1 MPIYEYKCTKCEKVF
16 ERIVSVADSSKAVFC
31 DCSPKAKAKKI
42 ISAPSFRLEGWVG
55 MRLTLR
61 QVIKNLVQSEDKS
74 KKTNKETK
82 KSDNSKTLKRLINFL
97 NMKRTQIKNISAQE
111 IDSTFI
117 ISGW

>member
-42 ISAPSFRLEGWVG
+42 ISAPSFRLEGSGWYETDFKTG
-55 MRLTLR
+55 NK
-61 QVIKNLVQSEDKS
+61 KNLVQSEDKT

-82 KSDNSKTLKRLINFL
+82 KSDNSKTSK
-97 NMKRTQIKNISAQE
+97 K
-111 IDSTFI
+111 D
-117 ISGW
+117 

>member
-42 ISAPSFRLEGWVG
+42 ISAPSFRLEGSGWYETDFKTG
-55 MRLTLR
+55 SK
-61 QVIKNLVQSEDKS
+61 KNLVQSEDKS

-82 KSDNSKTLKRLINFL
+82 KSDNSKTSK
-97 NMKRTQIKNISAQE
+97 K
-111 IDSTFI
+111 D
-117 ISGW
+117 

>member
-42 ISAPSFRLEGWVG
+42 ISAPSFRLEGSGWYETDFKTG
-55 MRLTLR
+55 SK
-61 QVIKNLVQSEDKS
+61 KNLVQSEDKT

-82 KSDNSKTLKRLINFL
+82 KSDNSKTS
-97 NMKRTQIKNISAQE
+97 IK
-111 IDSTFI
+111 D
-117 ISGW
+117 

>member
-42 ISAPSFRLEGWVG
+42 ISAPSFRLEGSGWYETDFKTG
-55 MRLTLR
+55 SK
-61 QVIKNLVQSEDKS
+61 KNLVQSEDKT

-82 KSDNSKTLKRLINFL
+82 KSDNSKTSK
-97 NMKRTQIKNISAQE
+97 K
-111 IDSTFI
+111 D
-117 ISGW
+117 